1 MSSITLIGPGAVG
14 LTVGAALIDAGH
26 DVTFVSRQ
34 TFAEIAVDTADG
46 PFRRHAA
53 KIGLAT
59 PSDWVFVCT
68 KAHQTASAGD
78 AIRAAIGPATRIAVL
93 QNGVE
98 HNDRVAPFAGDAAV
112 VPVVVDVPATR
123 RAPGEVFWHGRAGLL
138 VQDNDDGRSF
148 CEVFSGSFAT
158 PAAVSDLTT
167 RMWRKLCVNAG
178 SGAVLA
184 LTRQPMAVFQKP
196 GIADLAR
203 AILAETLAVGR
214 AEGADLPD
222 SVLEEQMAT
231 WLACPPDETNSMLED
246 IRAGRECEWDAR
258 NAVLIRKGR
267 QHGVPTPVSD
277 TLVPFLAAL

>member
-34 TFAEIAVDTADG
+34 AFPEVAIDTADG
-46 PFRRHAA
+46 PFRRHPAQIGPA
-53 KIGLAT
+53 K

-78 AIRAAIGPATRIAVL
+78 AIRAAIGPGTRIAVL

-98 HNDRVAPFAGDAAV
+98 HKERVAPFAGDAPV

-138 VQDNDDGRSF
+138 VGDNDDSRSF
-148 CEVFSGSFAT
+148 CEVFSGTFAT
-158 PAAVSDLTT
+158 PAVVSDLTT

-184 LTRQPMAVFQKP
+184 LTRQPMAVFHKP

-203 AILAETLAVGR
+203 AILAETIAVGR
-214 AEGADLPD
+214 AAGADLPD

-258 NAVLIRKGR
+258 NAVLVRKGR
-267 QHGVPTPVSD
+267 QYNVPTPVSE
-277 TLVPFLAAL
+277 TLVPLLAAL

>member
-34 TFAEIAVDTADG
+34 PFPEVAVDTADG
-46 PFRRHAA
+46 PFRRHPA
-53 KIGLAT
+53 KIGPAA

-78 AIRAAIGPATRIAVL
+78 AIRAGVRPGTRIAVL

-98 HNDRVAPFAGDAAV
+98 HQDRVAPFAGDVAM

-138 VQDNDDGRSF
+138 VQDNDDGRAF
-148 CEVFSGSFAT
+148 VDLFAGSFAT
-158 PAAVSDLTT
+158 PLAVADLTT
-167 RMWRKLCVNAG
+167 RMWRKLCVNAA

-184 LTRQPMAVFQKP
+184 LTRQPMGVFHKP

-203 AILAETLAVGR
+203 AILAETIAVGR
-214 AEGADLPD
+214 AAGADLPD
-222 SVLEEQMAT
+222 SVMEEQMAT
-231 WLACPPDETNSMLED
+231 WMSCTPEETNSMLED
-246 IRAGRECEWDAR
+246 IRAGRACEWDAR
-258 NAVLIRKGR
+258 NGVLIRKGR
-267 QHGVPTPVSD
+267 QFGVHTPVSHA
-277 TLVPFLAAL
+277 LVPLLAAL